1 MNGTLA
7 RRFCDVSC
15 LLLLL
20 TATVS
25 AIEPLSPQE
34 SQSSFVLHPD
44 CRIELVA
51 SEPDVIDPV
60 HIAFA
65 PTGKLWVVEYSDYPN
80 GPQDGEPGKSRI
92 RVLSDDDGDGRYSN
106 PVTFA
111 EGLIF
116 ANGLMHW
123 RDGVIVTTNGQVL
136 FMRDTDGDDVCDDTQ
151 QWFTGF
157 ATENPQLR
165 CNHPTFGP
173 DNKIYIANGL
183 RGGKIVPGKDF
194 PWPNKRLPEPL
205 DISGRDFRFDPFT
218 GEYETISGNG
228 QFGLT
233 FDDWGNRFVCSN
245 RNPCNHIV
253 LEEEHLKRAP
263 YLRVSK
269 VFEEVS
275 PAGVDSRLYP
285 ISRTWTTSNLHANQF
300 TAACGVTIYRG
311 NALPESFY
319 GNSFTCEPTGNLVH
333 RDILTP
339 SGITFTSKPGR
350 EGVEFLATKDEWFR
364 PVNLANGP
372 DGALYVVDMYRAVI
386 EHPQFVPDELKN
398 RPDQMLGIDK
408 GRIWRIVA
416 KSASVESPV
425 RIVAEE
431 KVSTRAATTSDLAN
445 LLPHANA
452 WQRETA
458 RRLLVE
464 RRDVESAPLL
474 REILGNRE
482 AALGRV
488 EALRALDGIGTLVE
502 ADLAPDPET
511 DDDSFGIPSDANA
524 LGLELLRFQMA
535 RRSFHEQPVFQQHV
549 DWFCAPVEFWLPEVP
564 SVPRHF
570 RIEDEQFEISSVN
583 IQFNLRFTMEM
594 DPTDLERKAAR
605 FTEVNLVPARSAIR
619 QVENS
624 VNWKAEPLLVA
635 AGANPAQLCELLV
648 LTAAKESQP
657 FRTVAVAA
665 GRKNDTEELVELL
678 HQLLTTDG
686 IDTETFGT
694 LNRAAML
701 AGLSEGLP
709 GGRVR
714 FRELLQKLPD
724 DEQRQLD
731 DLIGRNFRDLKWPVD
746 IAFRLLAMSD
756 GNDSLQS
763 LLRVLHANRSPEQV
777 QLSIAALEVRP
788 EAEAGT
794 ALAEAL
800 PRLSPSNRNQAI
812 AALATRPE
820 RIHLLLDLIENG
832 QLPALAIDQNIA
844 KRLMAHAD
852 LVIKEK
858 AVRLLKQAP
867 PEDRVKVLAEY
878 QSCLTLESDPVR
890 GKQVFVKNCAQ
901 CHKVGDVGVDVA
913 PDISDSRTKTPEYL
927 LTNILDPNR
936 AIDNNFFSYTVVD
949 TDGVIHTGILAS
961 ETGTSVTLKQ
971 PEGKTVSF
979 GRADIEAMKNNG
991 VSLMPVGLEK
1001 TVPPQDMA
1009 DVISFIKN
1017 WRYLDGLVPKE
1028 VIR

>member
-1 MNGTLA
+1 MA
-7 RRFCDVSC
+7 RCLRDVSC
-15 LLLLL
+15 LLLAF

-25 AIEPLSPQE
+25 ASDPLSPQE
-34 SQSSFVLHPD
+34 AQSSFALHPE

-51 SEPDVIDPV
+51 CEPDVIDPV

-65 PTGKLWVVEYSDYPN
+65 PNGKLWVVEYSDYPN

-92 RVLSDDDGDGRYSN
+92 RVLSDDDGDGRYTN

-183 RGGKIVPGKDF
+183 RGGKIVPGKDY

-233 FDDWGNRFVCSN
+233 FDDWGNRFACSN

-300 TAACGVTIYRG
+300 TAACGVTIFRG

-350 EGVEFLATKDEWFR
+350 EGIEFLATKDEWFR

-408 GRIWRIVA
+408 GRIWRIVS
-416 KSASVESPV
+416 KSATVESPAK
-425 RIVAEE
+425 IVAQE
-431 KVSTRAATTSDLAN
+431 KVSSTAGTSDLVI
-445 LLPHANA
+445 LLLHANT
-452 WQRETA
+452 WQRDVA
-458 RRLLVE
+458 RQLLVE
-464 RRDVESAPLL
+464 RREMEVEAQVRQILLSSKSPGTLAAAFSVLEGLGLHVDDHPDFAPATNARFSGDVESLL
-474 REILGNRE
+474 AIEELSSWDIVKIQVI
-482 AALGRV
+482 A
-488 EALRALDGIGTLVE
+488 GTE
-502 ADLAPDPET
+502 
-511 DDDSFGIPSDANA
+511 
-524 LGLELLRFQMA
+524 
-535 RRSFHEQPVFQQHV
+535 
-549 DWFCAPVEFWLPEVP
+549 
-564 SVPRHF
+564 
-570 RIEDEQFEISSVN
+570 
-583 IQFNLRFTMEM
+583 
-594 DPTDLERKAAR
+594 
-605 FTEVNLVPARSAIR
+605 
-619 QVENS
+619 
-624 VNWKAEPLLVA
+624 
-635 AGANPAQLCELLV
+635 PAQLCHRLLDRSADPD
-648 LTAAKESQP
+648 L
-657 FRTVAVAA
+657 VAQIAEAA
-665 GRKNDTEELVELL
+665 GRKNQKDEIEGLIKESLDHAIAHPWQSAYLLIGLSKGLPDHRAGIWKHIHNLDETAEHQFQQLVKLCLQADQQSHEHVSAKYSLLGLSNDGGTLRMIVQISEGSNIFTELVTRTLAERPEPEAAVALVKLL
-678 HQLLTTDG
+678 
-686 IDTETFGT
+686 
-694 LNRAAML
+694 
-701 AGLSEGLP
+701 P
-709 GGRVR
+709 
-714 FRELLQKLPD
+714 KLPTS
-724 DEQRQLD
+724 L
-731 DLIGRNFRDLKWPVD
+731 RNTAV
-746 IAFRLLAMSD
+746 S
-756 GNDSLQS
+756 SLTDNS
-763 LLRVLHANRSPEQV
+763 FE
-777 QLSIAALEVRP
+777 
-788 EAEAGT
+788 
-794 ALAEAL
+794 
-800 PRLSPSNRNQAI
+800 
-812 AALATRPE
+812 
-820 RIHLLLDLIENG
+820 IHLLLDLVENG
-832 QLPALAIDQNIA
+832 QLPALAVDQNIA

-852 LVIKEK
+852 PVIKEK

-878 QSCLTLESDPVR
+878 QSCLTLESDPLR

-949 TDGVIHTGILAS
+949 TNGVIHTGILAS

-1017 WRYLDGLVPKE
+1017 WRYLDGSVPKE